1 LFSLLSGYVSLAAFQ
16 EQFHTFNVDAHPLD
30 IKKLFRSLDCGRDGV
45 MDYEEWSKSVGFHA
59 LSERDL
65 FQVANRKTFPA
76 VSDTKLDTIV
86 TNCLFIIFLTHTLSV
101 QRSYSLCR

>member
-1 LFSLLSGYVSLAAFQ
+1 MRFDFWTSIRKVKCFLAKINGISLAFNFAGYVSLAAFQ
-16 EQFHTFNVDAHPLD
+16 EQFHAFNVDADPMD

-76 VSDTKLDTIV
+76 VSSIA
-86 TNCLFIIFLTHTLSV
+86 
-101 QRSYSLCR
+101 

>member
-1 LFSLLSGYVSLAAFQ
+1 M
-16 EQFHTFNVDAHPLD
+16 D

-76 VSDTKLDTIV
+76 VSSIAWILSFFIV
-86 TNCLFIIFLTHTLSV
+86 VILVPSV
-101 QRSYSLCR
+101 Q

>member
-1 LFSLLSGYVSLAAFQ
+1 
-16 EQFHTFNVDAHPLD
+16 
-30 IKKLFRSLDCGRDGV
+30 

-76 VSDTKLDTIV
+76 VSSIAWIV
-86 TNCLFIIFLTHTLSV
+86 SFFIVVILVPLV
-101 QRSYSLCR
+101 Q

>member
-1 LFSLLSGYVSLAAFQ
+1 M
-16 EQFHTFNVDAHPLD
+16 D
-30 IKKLFRSLDCGRDGV
+30 IKKLFRCLDFGRDGV

-76 VSDTKLDTIV
+76 VS
-86 TNCLFIIFLTHTLSV
+86 
-101 QRSYSLCR
+101 

>member
-1 LFSLLSGYVSLAAFQ
+1 MRHTHCIASLTHLAGYVSLAAFQ
-16 EQFHTFNVDAHPLD
+16 EQFHSFNVDAHPMD

-76 VSDTKLDTIV
+76 V
-86 TNCLFIIFLTHTLSV
+86 
-101 QRSYSLCR
+101 R